1 MINWDEEPTTAAK
14 LPAVL
19 KQGFYYGI
27 DNDEYRASDAI
38 SKSDL
43 DYIEV
48 NPAQFIWA
56 KNAPIDTEKLE
67 ALDNGSALHSMM
79 LEPDEFKK
87 RFIVQP
93 KFGQT
98 NQEKANKKAWLEEV
112 KDCGQIILE
121 PEYARKLPIMR
132 ESLLAHPL
140 VRDIFE
146 SEYDTEVSGYFTDPE
161 TGLLVKFR
169 PDLMLKNAPMLCD
182 LKKLAQFDRMDY
194 VFEDHRYH
202 VQNALYADGYKQITG
217 EYPVFVFIAVSD
229 AVNCGRYEVDVIQ
242 LDEEHD
248 ERNKISIAAGR
259 EIYKSN
265 LRKYASLLE
274 QNSADAWKIT
284 RTLKTRRW
292 R

>member
-1 MINWDEEPTTAAK
+1 MINWDSEPEPITK

-19 KQGFYYGI
+19 KQGFHYGI

-43 DYIEV
+43 DYMET
-48 NPAQFIWA
+48 NPAQFIWSR
-56 KNAPIDTEKLE
+56 NAPIDPEKLE
-67 ALDNGSALHSMM
+67 ALDNGSALHCLM
-79 LEPDEFKK
+79 LEPDEFTK

-98 NQEKANKKAWLEEV
+98 NQDKANKKAWLEDV
-112 KDCGQIILE
+112 KDSGMTILD
-121 PEYARKLPIMR
+121 PEYVRKLPIMR

-146 SEYDTEVSGYFTDPE
+146 AEYNTEVSGYFTDPE

-169 PDLMLKNAPMLCD
+169 PDLMLTNAPMLAD

-242 LDEEHD
+242 LEEEYD
-248 ERNKISIAAGR
+248 ERNRISIAAGR

-265 LRKYASLLE
+265 LRKYAALLE
-274 QNSADAWKIT
+274 QGSEEAWKTT
-284 RTLKTRRW
+284 RTLKSRRW